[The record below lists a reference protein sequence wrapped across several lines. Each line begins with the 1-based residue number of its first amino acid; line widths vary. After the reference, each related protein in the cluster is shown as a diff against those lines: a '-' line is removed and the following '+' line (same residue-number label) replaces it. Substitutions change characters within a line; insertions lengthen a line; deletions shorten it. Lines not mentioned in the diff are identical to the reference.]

1 MSADNTTPVDQ
12 DANATAA
19 ELIERGQ
26 ADRKEQVDT
35 EKARG
40 QR

>member
-12 DANATAA
+12 DANASAA
-19 ELIERGQ
+19 ELIQRAQ
-26 ADRKEQVDT
+26 ADRQEQIDT